1 MSMLKILAPCDGW
14 CGPLDEVPDPV
25 FAGRMLGDGLA
36 IDPTSPILLA
46 PCAGE
51 IIALPATAHA
61 VSIRTAQGID
71 VLLHIGIDT
80 VHLEGRGF
88 DARVQPG
95 ARVRAGDELIRF
107 DLDIVARGA
116 KSLMTPIVVTP
127 MDGPRLD
134 HRRAAGAVSAGELL
148 FEVAGIAA
156 GGTAGVA
163 AGDAAGG
170 AAGGSSGSPPPGA
183 SITSDVLAPRTAGA
197 VQKVVV
203 TLRQGLHARPAAL
216 LAQRAKSFGAH
227 VTLSAH
233 GRNANARSVVAI
245 MALGVRQGDELI
257 IQAGG
262 ADAAQSVTG
271 LIAAIEEALRMEAAA
286 GHHSP
291 PSPERPPTSRAP
303 PPAASAPRSSA
314 RGPRPGPVPGVLT
327 GVAAV
332 AGLAVG
338 RTVRLERRETAVIE
352 NGAGSA
358 REMAELEQARANVR
372 ARLTRVAAAG
382 GAARNA
388 ARNEII
394 GAHLEFLDD
403 PQINEE
409 AHALIAVG
417 KSAGYAWRT
426 AVRRSIAALQALEDA
441 HLRERADDLLDVES
455 HVLLALAGEAQP
467 LHIPLPEH
475 TVLIAAELL
484 PSELT
489 ALDRR
494 RLAAICLGGG
504 GATSHVAIL
513 AAAMEIPMLVGLGAA
528 IREIADGATV
538 IVDADGGGDG
548 DGRGTLHGA
557 PTAAAVEQAR
567 SAVES
572 QLTRRTHERTQAQ
585 TECRAR
591 DGTRIEVFA
600 NLGNAS
606 DAVAAVA
613 NGAEGCGLLRTEFLF
628 IDRNTAPDEDEQF
641 QAYQSI
647 AAALA
652 PRPLVLRLMDVG
664 GDKPLRYLPLPAE
677 ENPALGLRG
686 IRTGLARPDLLRTQL
701 RAALRVRT
709 GGSLRLLIPM
719 VTDLSEIL
727 AVRHVVDDLI
737 AELGTPG
744 RIVLGAMIETPA
756 AALLASSLI
765 RDVDFL
771 SIGSNDLTQ
780 YTLAMDRGHP
790 QLAGRADALHPAVL
804 KLIEAAAGAGAA
816 AGKNVAVCGGAAA
829 DRLAVP
835 ILLGLGVREL
845 SVVPAMVPA
854 VKRGIRSLR
863 MDACG
868 ELARRCL
875 DLTSAAAVRALAAQA
890 IETWGDPS

>member
-1 MSMLKILAPCDGW
+1 MSMLQILAPCDGW

-25 FAGRMLGDGLA
+25 FAGRMLGDGVA
-36 IDPTSPILLA
+36 IDPTSPVLLA

-51 IIALPATAHA
+51 IVALPASAHA

-71 VLLHIGIDT
+71 LLIHIGIDT
-80 VHLEGRGF
+80 VQLGGRGF
-88 DARVQPG
+88 DARVRPG
-95 ARVRAGDELIRF
+95 AIVRTGDELIRF
-107 DLDIVARGA
+107 DLDVVARGA
-116 KSLMTPIVVTP
+116 KSLMTPIVATP
-127 MDGPRLD
+127 MDGLRLD
-134 HRRAAGAVSAGELL
+134 RRRAAGSVSAGELL
-148 FEVAGIAA
+148 FEIAGIASEA
-156 GGTAGVA
+156 GPLQA
-163 AGDAAGG
+163 A
-170 AAGGSSGSPPPGA
+170 
-183 SITSDVLAPRTAGA
+183 TA
-197 VQKVVV
+197 VQTVVV

-216 LAQRAKSFGAH
+216 LAQRAKSFAAQ

-233 GRNANARSVVAI
+233 GRSANARSVVAI

-262 ADAAQSVTG
+262 ADATQSVTG

-291 PSPERPPTSRAP
+291 RSPERPPTTGAP
-303 PPAASAPRSSA
+303 PPSASAPRSPA
-314 RGPRPGPVPGVLT
+314 PGPVPGVLT

-338 RTVRLERRETAVIE
+338 RAAWLERRETPVIE

-372 ARLTRVAAAG
+372 ARLARVAAAG
-382 GAARNA
+382 GAV
-388 ARNEII
+388 RNEII
-394 GAHLEFLDD
+394 SAHLEFLDD
-403 PQINEE
+403 PQLNEQ
-409 AHALIAVG
+409 AHALIAAG
-417 KSAGYAWRT
+417 KSAGYAWR
-426 AVRRSIAALQALEDA
+426 AAIRRSIAALQALEDS
-441 HLRERADDLLDVES
+441 HLRERADDLLDVEA

-475 TVLIAAELL
+475 AVLIADELL

-513 AAAMEIPMLVGLGAA
+513 AAAMEIPMLVGIGAA

-538 IVDADGGGDG
+538 IVDADGGGNG
-548 DGRGTLHGA
+548 CGTLQGA

-572 QLTRRTHERTQAQ
+572 QLMRRAHERAQAQ
-585 TECRAR
+585 SECRAR

-606 DAVAAVA
+606 DAEAAVA

-628 IDRNTAPDEDEQF
+628 IDRSTAPDEAEQLD
-641 QAYQSI
+641 AYQSI
-647 AAALA
+647 AATLA

-686 IRTGLARPDLLRTQL
+686 IRAGLARPDLLRTQL
-701 RAALRVRT
+701 RAALRVRPA
-709 GGSLRLLIPM
+709 GSLRLLIPM

-727 AVRHVVDDLI
+727 AVRHVVGELM

-744 RIVLGAMIETPA
+744 RIELGAMIETPA

-765 RDVDFL
+765 LAADFL

-780 YTLAMDRGHP
+780 YTLAMDRGHAE
-790 QLAGRADALHPAVL
+790 LAGRADALHPAVL
-804 KLIEAAAGAGAA
+804 KLIAAAASAGAA
-816 AGKNVAVCGGAAA
+816 AGKMVAVCGGAAA

-868 ELARRCL
+868 ELAMRCL
-875 DLTSAAAVRALAAQA
+875 DLTSSAEVRALAAQT
-890 IETWGDPS
+890 IETWGEP

>member
-1 MSMLKILAPCDGW
+1 MLQILAPCDGW

-25 FAGRMLGDGLA
+25 FAGRMLGDGVA
-36 IDPTSPILLA
+36 IDPTSPVLLA

-51 IIALPATAHA
+51 IVALPASAHA

-71 VLLHIGIDT
+71 LLIHIGIDT
-80 VHLEGRGF
+80 VQLGGRGF
-88 DARVQPG
+88 DARVRPG
-95 ARVRAGDELIRF
+95 AIVRAGDELIRF
-107 DLDIVARGA
+107 DLDVVARGA
-116 KSLMTPIVVTP
+116 KSLMTPIVATP
-127 MDGPRLD
+127 MDGLRLD
-134 HRRAAGAVSAGELL
+134 RRRAAGSVSAGELL
-148 FEVAGIAA
+148 FEIAGIASEAVASEA
-156 GGTAGVA
+156 GPLQA
-163 AGDAAGG
+163 A
-170 AAGGSSGSPPPGA
+170 
-183 SITSDVLAPRTAGA
+183 TA
-197 VQKVVV
+197 VQTVVV

-216 LAQRAKSFGAH
+216 LAQRAKSFAAQ

-233 GRNANARSVVAI
+233 GRSANARSVVAI

-262 ADAAQSVTG
+262 ADATQSVTG

-291 PSPERPPTSRAP
+291 RSPERPPTTGAP
-303 PPAASAPRSSA
+303 PPSASAPRSPA
-314 RGPRPGPVPGVLT
+314 PGPVPGVLT

-338 RTVRLERRETAVIE
+338 RAAWLERRETPVIE

-372 ARLTRVAAAG
+372 ARLARVAAAG
-382 GAARNA
+382 GAV
-388 ARNEII
+388 RNEII
-394 GAHLEFLDD
+394 SAHLEFLDD
-403 PQINEE
+403 PQLNEE
-409 AHALIAVG
+409 AHALIAAG

-426 AVRRSIAALQALEDA
+426 AIRRAIAALEALEDSR
-441 HLRERADDLLDVES
+441 LSERADDLLDVEA

-475 TVLIAAELL
+475 AVLIADELL

-513 AAAMEIPMLVGLGAA
+513 AAAMEIPMLVGIGAA

-538 IVDADGGGDG
+538 IVDADGGGNG
-548 DGRGTLHGA
+548 CGTLQGA

-572 QLTRRTHERTQAQ
+572 QLMRRAHERAQAQ
-585 TECRAR
+585 SECRAR

-628 IDRNTAPDEDEQF
+628 IDRNTAPDEAEQLE
-641 QAYQSI
+641 AYQSI
-647 AAALA
+647 AATLA

-664 GDKPLRYLPLPAE
+664 GDKPLRYLPLPTE

-686 IRTGLARPDLLRTQL
+686 IRAGLARPDLLRTQL
-701 RAALRVRT
+701 RAALRVRPA
-709 GGSLRLLIPM
+709 GSLRLLIPM
-719 VTDLSEIL
+719 VTDLSEML
-727 AVRHVVDDLI
+727 AVRHVVDELMV
-737 AELGTPG
+737 ELGTPG
-744 RIVLGAMIETPA
+744 RIELGAMIETPA

-765 RDVDFL
+765 RAADFL

-780 YTLAMDRGHP
+780 YTLAMDRGHAE
-790 QLAGRADALHPAVL
+790 LAGRADALHPAVL
-804 KLIEAAAGAGAA
+804 KLIAAAASAGAA
-816 AGKNVAVCGGAAA
+816 AGKMVAVCGGAAA

-845 SVVPAMVPA
+845 SVVPAMVPV

-868 ELARRCL
+868 ELAMRCL
-875 DLTSAAAVRALAAQA
+875 DLTSAAEVRALAAQT
-890 IETWGDPS
+890 IETWGEP